1 MYKCLECGHI
11 FEQGEEAKWTET
23 HGFTDGRYEHFTG
36 CPLCKSA
43 YEETV
48 PCKKCFG
55 AFLSDELFPGGI
67 CKECLTGKITVETTK
82 AYVLWANLEKEFY
95 FEIFMNS
102 QVRRYSPR
110 LLQVVKDAFDEYAKS
125 HPIEALTICKSYIA
139 MDDEGLTDFAEF
151 LNKKNEQ

>member
-11 FEQGEEAKWTET
+11 FEPGEEAKWTEK

-43 YEETV
+43 YEETLR
-48 PCKKCFG
+48 CQKCQ
-55 AFLSDELFPGGI
+55 AEFLSDELFPGNI
-67 CKECLTGKITVETTK
+67 CRECLIKQITVENTK

-95 FEIFMNS
+95 FEFVMNS
-102 QVRRYSPR
+102 QVLRYSPR
-110 LLQVVKDAFDEYAKS
+110 LLQIVRDAFDQYARS
-125 HPIEALTICKSYIA
+125 YSIETIAMCKSYVA

-151 LNKKNEQ
+151 LEKKQ